1 MRLILGIETSCDE
14 TSAAVVEGRRVRSN
28 IVASQAEL
36 HARWGGIVP
45 EAAARQHVER
55 LNSVLQQAL
64 DEAGVSLRAIEGI
77 AVTNRPGLVG
87 ALVVGLATA
96 KALAFALNLPF
107 VGVHHLEGHLYSAF
121 LTDPDSPIPFPHLC
135 LIVSGGHT
143 ELVLAK
149 GHGNYQLLGQTL
161 DDAAGEAFDKVARL
175 LGLGYPGGP
184 AIDRLARKG
193 NPNAFRFPRAWL
205 EGSYN
210 FSFSGLKTA
219 VLREVE
225 RLRAA
230 DDSFGSPGGSPA
242 IGSAGASP
250 SIGSVGV
257 HADELDE
264 VTLADLCASFQQAI
278 VDVLVAKAIRAAQA
292 CEVPVLTVVGG
303 VAANSALQ
311 SQMREAAERAKLQ
324 LFIPPPHYCTDNAA
338 MIACAGYYRLLAGER
353 ADFDLDAYASARL
366 TD

>member
-14 TSAAVVEGRRVRSN
+14 TSAAVVEGRRVRSS
-28 IVASQAEL
+28 IVASQADL
-36 HARWGGIVP
+36 HARWGGVVP

-55 LNSVLQQAL
+55 LNPVLQQAL
-64 DEAGVSLRAIEGI
+64 DEAGVSLREIEGI

-87 ALVVGLATA
+87 ALVVGIAAA

-121 LTDPDSPIPFPHLC
+121 LTDPDAPIPFPHLC

-149 GHGNYQLLGQTL
+149 GHGDYQLLGQTL

-184 AIDRLARKG
+184 AIDRLARTG
-193 NPNAFRFPRAWL
+193 DPSAFRFPRAWL
-205 EGSYN
+205 EGSHH

-225 RLRAA
+225 RLRNE
-230 DDSFGSPGGSPA
+230 G
-242 IGSAGASP
+242 
-250 SIGSVGV
+250 
-257 HADELDE
+257 
-264 VTLADLCASFQQAI
+264 TLSEATIADLCASFQQAI
-278 VDVLVAKAIRAAQA
+278 IDVLVAKAVRAAQ
-292 CEVPVLTVVGG
+292 EWQVSVLTVVGG
-303 VAANSALQ
+303 VAANAALQ
-311 SQMREAAERAKLQ
+311 SQMREAADKACLQ
-324 LFIPPPHYCTDNAA
+324 LLIPPPHYCTDNAA

-353 ADFDLDAYASARL
+353 ADFDLDAHANAPL
-366 TD
+366 AK

>member
-1 MRLILGIETSCDE
+1 MRVILGIETSCDE
-14 TSAAVVEGRRVRSN
+14 TAAAVLERRQVRSS

-55 LNSVLQQAL
+55 LNPILQQAL
-64 DEAGVSLRAIEGI
+64 DEAGIRWSDIDGI

-87 ALVVGLATA
+87 ALVVGLAAA
-96 KALAFALNLPF
+96 KALALALDRPF

-121 LTDPDSPIPFPHLC
+121 LTEPDAPIPFPHLC

-149 GHGNYQLLGQTL
+149 AHGDYRLLGETL

-193 NPNAFRFPRAWL
+193 DPHAFAFPRAWL
-205 EGSYN
+205 ESTYN

-225 RLRAA
+225 RLRA
-230 DDSFGSPGGSPA
+230 SG
-242 IGSAGASP
+242 
-250 SIGSVGV
+250 
-257 HADELDE
+257 ELDE
-264 VTLADLCASFQQAI
+264 ATIADLCASFQQAV
-278 VDVLVAKAIRAAQA
+278 VDVLTVKAVRAARECQTGT
-292 CEVPVLTVVGG
+292 LTVVGG

-311 SQMREAAERAKLQ
+311 SQMRDAAERERLQ
-324 LFIPPPHYCTDNAA
+324 LFIPPLHYCTDNAA
-338 MIACAGYYRLLAGER
+338 MIACAGYYRLRAGER
-353 ADFDLDAYASARL
+353 ADFDLDAHARAPL
-366 TD
+366 AAR